1 MDLDTKTKLRVKL
14 FIQQLSRRK
23 LDNVYET
30 FDAWSKERRK
40 LAKKRADT
48 TLIDYKLEELNK
60 EIERIENSV
69 E

>member
-23 LDNVYET
+23 LDNVY
-30 FDAWSKERRK
+30 DNWSKDRRK
-40 LAKKRADT
+40 LADT

-60 EIERIENSV
+60 EIENSV

>member
-30 FDAWSKERRK
+30 FDDWSKERRK

>member
-14 FIQQLSRRK
+14 FIQQLSRRR
-23 LDNVYET
+23 LDSVYET

>member
-23 LDNVYET
+23 LDSVYET

>member
-14 FIQQLSRRK
+14 FIRQLSRKK
-23 LDNVYET
+23 LDSVYET
-30 FDAWSKERRK
+30 FDLWTKERRK
-40 LAKKRADT
+40 LAKSRADT
-48 TLIDYKLEELNK
+48 TLIDYKLDELNK